1 MFFGIILGIILTV
14 GAAYVYDSVRKT
26 SIQGGIERP
35 VVNWDVVNRGVK
47 TLVSSAQASWA
58 RLTGHAK
65 DS

>member
-26 SIQGGIERP
+26 RIQAGIERP
-35 VVNWDVVNRGVK
+35 VVNWDVVNRLAK
-47 TLVSSAQASWA
+47 ILVSSVQASWA

-65 DS
+65 DR